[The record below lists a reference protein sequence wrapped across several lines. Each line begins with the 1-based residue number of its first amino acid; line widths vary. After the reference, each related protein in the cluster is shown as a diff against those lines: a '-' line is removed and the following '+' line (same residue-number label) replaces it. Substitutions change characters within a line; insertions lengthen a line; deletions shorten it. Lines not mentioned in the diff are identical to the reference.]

1 MSPHARFSLEIGYE
15 FGQKT
20 HLLLPGGVLVD
31 EEPWRH
37 AEAVARIAALM
48 ADPSV
53 PVIFEAASEHVGV
66 RVRVDMLKCLA
77 DGNRSCARSRGAPA
91 SRVITT
97 TIPLPRPTSSN
108 ELGFRWRRSN

>member
-1 MSPHARFSLEIGYE
+1 MSPHARFSLEIGYK

-37 AEAVARIAALM
+37 AEAVARTAALM

-53 PVIFEAASEHVGV
+53 PVIFEAAPEHVGV

-77 DGNRSCARSRGAPA
+77 VGNRSCARSRGAPA

-97 TIPLPRPTSSN
+97 TIPPPRPTSSK
-108 ELGFRWRRSN
+108 ELEFRWRRSN